1 MVLAKSFVVCS
12 VSCVDVVVLAS
23 QSTLQLAAEVAV
35 TAATSMEMSK
45 TTFQWAAVLA
55 EVALAFPR
63 FWPSCPVLFS
73 VFFLASV
80 NFEPLGFGF
89 VSLCPVHSAW

>member
-1 MVLAKSFVVCS
+1 MVLGKGFVVCF
-12 VSCVDVVVLAS
+12 VSCVDVVVLAP

-35 TAATSMEMSK
+35 AAATSMEMSK
-45 TTFQWAAVLA
+45 TTLQGAAVLA
-55 EVALAFPR
+55 VVASALLR

-73 VFFLASV
+73 DFFLASV
-80 NFEPLGFGF
+80 NFEPFGFGF